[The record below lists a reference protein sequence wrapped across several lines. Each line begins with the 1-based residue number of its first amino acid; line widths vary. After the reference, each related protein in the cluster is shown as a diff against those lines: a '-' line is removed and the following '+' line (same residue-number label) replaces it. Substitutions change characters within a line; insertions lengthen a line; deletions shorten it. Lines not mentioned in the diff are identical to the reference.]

1 MCAGAQS
8 TSKYQG
14 SAELPRISISRSSPP
29 ASCMARSYLLNI
41 SRHLYQG
48 FSSSHLDT
56 IAEKSDTASPG
67 LLERGADVPKARPG
81 TVDDYFPA
89 KVARNEDHLPSTRPA
104 EDG

>member
-1 MCAGAQS
+1 MTEFSEVHIQH
-8 TSKYQG
+8 
-14 SAELPRISISRSSPP
+14 P
-29 ASCMARSYLLNI
+29 AWHRPYLLNI
-41 SRHLYQG
+41 SRHPYQG

-56 IAEKSDTASPG
+56 IAEKSDLASPG
-67 LLERGADVPKARPG
+67 LIERGAGAPKAHPG